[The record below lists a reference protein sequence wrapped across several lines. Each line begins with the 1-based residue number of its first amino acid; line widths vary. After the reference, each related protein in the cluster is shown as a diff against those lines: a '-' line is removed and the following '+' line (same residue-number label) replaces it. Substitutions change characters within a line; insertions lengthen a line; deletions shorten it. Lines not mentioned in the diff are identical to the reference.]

1 MYPRKEFDEREKEYR
16 ARCYNDAALYHHGI
30 KGMKWGV
37 RRYQNPDGTLTAA
50 GKKRYVGD
58 DGGLNERGKRAYTR
72 QFHRDA
78 QKARR
83 YEKDKSKSGKEKYK
97 RLTEDML
104 KTYGKV
110 HITDI
115 DPNVYAYDY
124 KYAKGMKGYGSQM
137 PYWENNGVRSTLKWT
152 DRKEIEKLKRKGM
165 WKYRN
170 TVGDRI

>member
-1 MYPRKEFDEREKEYR
+1 MSYMYGIWHWSDGSTI
-16 ARCYNDAALYHHGI
+16 YHHGI

-58 DGGLNERGKRAYTR
+58 DGELNARGKLAYTW

-97 RLTEDML
+97 RLTDDML

-137 PYWENNGVRSTLKWT
+137 PYWENNGLRWTLKWA
-152 DRKEIEKLKRKGM
+152 DREEIEKLKRKGM
-165 WKYRN
+165 WKYQS
-170 TVGDRI
+170 TVGDRR

>member
-1 MYPRKEFDEREKEYR
+1 MSNIYR
-16 ARCYNDAALYHHGI
+16 AWCWNDGAELYHHGI

-50 GKKRYVGD
+50 GKKRYIGD
-58 DGGLNERGKRAYTR
+58 DGNLNERGKRAYTR

-83 YEKDKSKSGKEKYK
+83 YEKDKSSAGKEKYK
-97 RLTEDML
+97 QHVDNML

-124 KYAKGMKGYGSQM
+124 KYAKALKGYGSQM
-137 PYWENNGVRSTLKWT
+137 PHWENNGVRSTLQWT

>member
-1 MYPRKEFDEREKEYR
+1 MNDQYR
-16 ARCYNDAALYHHGI
+16 AWCYNNAVLYHHGI
-30 KGMKWGV
+30 RGMKWGV

-50 GKKRYVGD
+50 GKKRYIGD
-58 DGGLNERGKRAYTR
+58 DGNLNERGKRAYTR

-83 YEKDKSKSGKEKYK
+83 YEKDRSFAGKEKYK
-97 RLTEDML
+97 KHTDDML

-115 DPNVYAYDY
+115 SPNVYAYDY
-124 KYAKGMKGYGSQM
+124 KYAKVLNGYGSQM
-137 PYWENNGVRSTLKWT
+137 PHWENNGVRSALKWT
-152 DRKEIEKLKRKGM
+152 DREEIERLKRKGM

-170 TVGDRI
+170 TVGDRV